1 MLQSFQIVGQQV
13 FILFIL
19 MAVGFAARKVKIL
32 TEGGIK
38 CITELMLYV
47 VTPCLFINSFQMDYD
62 PSLMRGFFIS
72 AAAAIVCHL
81 LAMGLGLLIV
91 RDKDKAR
98 RSVFRFGIVFS
109 NCGYM
114 SLPLQQALLGSEA
127 VFYGASYIAAFNI
140 FLWTYGLGL
149 MCNGKERISVKKAII
164 NPGTLSVIVGL
175 LLFFFSID
183 LPVVI
188 GKPIEYLSA
197 LNTPVPM
204 MIIGYHIANLD
215 FRKVLRTKGEFIM
228 LAGRLLIMPILM
240 LGALYLLGI
249 RGTLLVSCVISAS
262 APMAAMGTMFASKYG
277 GEAELSASC
286 VATSTLLSII
296 TMTLIVGFASF
307 VAF

>member
-1 MLQSFQIVGQQV
+1 MIQSFQIVGLQV
-13 FILFIL
+13 LILFIL
-19 MAVGFAARKVKIL
+19 MAVGFAARKFKML
-32 TEGGIK
+32 TPEGIK
-38 CITELMLYV
+38 SITELMLYI
-47 VTPCLFINSFQMDYD
+47 VTPCLLINAFQKEFD
-62 PSLMRGFFIS
+62 PSLLSGFLIS
-72 AAAAIVCHL
+72 TAAAVVCHL
-81 LAMGLGLLIV
+81 IAIGLGILLI

-127 VFYGASYIAAFNI
+127 VFYGASYIAAFNV

-149 MCNGKERISVKKAII
+149 MCNGKERISLKKAII
-164 NPGTLSVIVGL
+164 NPGMLSVIIGL

-183 LPVVI
+183 LPDII

-204 MIIGYHIANLD
+204 MIIGYHMANLD
-215 FRKVLRTKGEFIM
+215 FKTVLRSKGEYLMVVSRLIIMPLIM
-228 LAGRLLIMPILM
+228 LG
-240 LGALYLLGI
+240 GLYLVGI

-262 APMAAMGTMFASKYG
+262 APMAAIGTMFASKYD

-286 VATSTLLSII
+286 VAVSTLLSII
-296 TMTLIVGFASF
+296 TMTLIVGLATF
-307 VAF
+307 VA